1 MTQQDNKAASGLV
14 FMRHEIKYRIT
25 SEIYPEF
32 MRRTSYI
39 LKPDLYPH
47 SNILS
52 IYYDTEH
59 NDLVSRSIEGGPYKE
74 KLRLRSYGIPS
85 RDTIVFPE
93 LKKKY
98 AGIVYKR
105 REMMPCI
112 AAERFLNQGILP
124 GRESQILRE
133 LDYFRTFYHPMP
145 VLFIGYRRNSF
156 AGVRHPDLRVT
167 FDYDIRYREDRL
179 SLQEGD
185 DGEALDIRGDFL
197 MEIKVRDSIP
207 VELTKILSDM
217 KIYPDS
223 FSKYGTIYRAIH
235 DKPPVQKEKKCLQV
249 S

>member
-14 FMRHEIKYRIT
+14 FMRHEIKYRIP

-32 MRRTSYI
+32 MQRTAHI

-74 KLRLRSYGIPS
+74 KLRLRSYGIPE
-85 RDTIVFPE
+85 RDTAVFPE

-124 GRESQILRE
+124 GKDSQILRE

-145 VLFIGYRRNSF
+145 KLFIAYRRNSF
-156 AGVRHPDLRVT
+156 AGLRHPDLRVT
-167 FDYDIRYREDRL
+167 FDYDIRYRGDRL
-179 SLQEGD
+179 SLREGD
-185 DGEALDIRGDFL
+185 DGAQLDIGGDFL
-197 MEIKVRDSIP
+197 MEIKVRDTIP
-207 VELTKILSDM
+207 LELTAILSDM
-217 KIYPDS
+217 KLYPNS
-223 FSKYGTIYRAIH
+223 FSKYGTIYRIIQG
-235 DKPPVQKEKKCLQV
+235 KPLPQKEDKCLQV